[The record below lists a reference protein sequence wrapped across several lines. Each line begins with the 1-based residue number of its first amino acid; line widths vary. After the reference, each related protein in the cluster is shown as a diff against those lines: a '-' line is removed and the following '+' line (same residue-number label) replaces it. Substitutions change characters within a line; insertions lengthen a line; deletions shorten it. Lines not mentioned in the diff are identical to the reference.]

1 MTGDSP
7 TMPPVGPRV
16 PIRAYRPRR
25 ADVVQLGRLA
35 APVVVVQLGLM
46 AMGALDTVMVGRV
59 SATDLAAVAIGN
71 LYFFGVAVFGMGVLF
86 ALDPVIAQAV
96 GADDDVAVAR
106 GVQRGLVLATGLTVL
121 ASVLL
126 IPAGP
131 LLTFFRQ
138 PADVIPV
145 AAAYALVAIPGVFP
159 FYGFVVFRQCLQA
172 MGRVR
177 PIVWTV
183 LAANIVNFGLNWVL
197 IYGNLGAPALGAVG
211 SSWATSL
218 SRWFML
224 LTLMFVS
231 WPLIRSTI
239 RPFRPEVFRTV
250 PLVRLLRVGVP
261 IGGQQWLEF
270 GVFGAAGLLMGLI
283 GTVAVA
289 SHQVAL
295 QLAALTF
302 MIPVGVAQATSVL
315 VGQSVGRGDP
325 PSARRSAGA
334 GLVVGTAF
342 MTVTA
347 LMFLTVPETL
357 ATFFSRDTQVI
368 ATAVLLLPIAGVFQ
382 IVDGW
387 QVVAAGALRGV
398 ADTRVPMILN
408 LVGFWLVGLPAC
420 VALGFWADMGPRGVW
435 WGLALGLGVVA
446 LLLLHRIRRRFG
458 RELRRLL
465 IDEGEV
471 PAAEPV

>member
-1 MTGDSP
+1 
-7 TMPPVGPRV
+7 MPPVGPRV

-197 IYGNLGAPALGAVG
+197 IYGNLGAPARGAVG
-211 SSWATSL
+211 SSWATSI

-231 WPLIRSTI
+231 WPLIR
-239 RPFRPEVFRTV
+239 
-250 PLVRLLRVGVP
+250 
-261 IGGQQWLEF
+261 
-270 GVFGAAGLLMGLI
+270 
-283 GTVAVA
+283 
-289 SHQVAL
+289 
-295 QLAALTF
+295 
-302 MIPVGVAQATSVL
+302 
-315 VGQSVGRGDP
+315 
-325 PSARRSAGA
+325 
-334 GLVVGTAF
+334 
-342 MTVTA
+342 
-347 LMFLTVPETL
+347 
-357 ATFFSRDTQVI
+357 
-368 ATAVLLLPIAGVFQ
+368 
-382 IVDGW
+382 
-387 QVVAAGALRGV
+387 
-398 ADTRVPMILN
+398 
-408 LVGFWLVGLPAC
+408 
-420 VALGFWADMGPRGVW
+420 
-435 WGLALGLGVVA
+435 
-446 LLLLHRIRRRFG
+446 
-458 RELRRLL
+458 
-465 IDEGEV
+465 
-471 PAAEPV
+471 

>member
-1 MTGDSP
+1 
-7 TMPPVGPRV
+7 MPPVGPRV

-197 IYGNLGAPALGAVG
+197 IYGNLGAPARGAVG
-211 SSWATSL
+211 SSWATSI

-270 GVFGAAGLLMGLI
+270 GVFGAAGLLMGLM
-283 GTVAVA
+283 GTVA
-289 SHQVAL
+289 
-295 QLAALTF
+295 
-302 MIPVGVAQATSVL
+302 
-315 VGQSVGRGDP
+315 
-325 PSARRSAGA
+325 
-334 GLVVGTAF
+334 
-342 MTVTA
+342 
-347 LMFLTVPETL
+347 
-357 ATFFSRDTQVI
+357 
-368 ATAVLLLPIAGVFQ
+368 
-382 IVDGW
+382 
-387 QVVAAGALRGV
+387 
-398 ADTRVPMILN
+398 
-408 LVGFWLVGLPAC
+408 
-420 VALGFWADMGPRGVW
+420 
-435 WGLALGLGVVA
+435 
-446 LLLLHRIRRRFG
+446 
-458 RELRRLL
+458 
-465 IDEGEV
+465 
-471 PAAEPV
+471 